1 MLSSSL
7 RINYILLFSLFGHTA
22 CLMRG
27 NETDKLAL
35 LQFKS
40 LISEDPF
47 GALEFLERHHSLL
60 RVACGHLQPE
70 AWESHRSRSAI
81 FQARSLKVIQLAHN
95 HLVREI
101 PSELGTIAKLEVL
114 SIRNNYL
121 TGEIPSSIGNLSSLH
136 TLSAAINHLH
146 GSIPGSLGQLKKI
159 RVLEIAAINLSST
172 IPPSMLNLSTLT
184 VITLTSNHGTHG
196 RLPTD
201 LFTTLPNLQD
211 IGLDANLISGSIPV
225 SISNASNLLR
235 FRAAW
240 NKLSGT
246 VPSLAK
252 LSKLRSLLIFKSY
265 LGTGADNDLDFLSSL
280 GEIPPILG
288 KLQAL
293 NVLSLCANNFSGP
306 IPPEIFYLSS
316 LSIFFA
322 LSRNSSVGF
331 LPAEVGKLKNL
342 GALDVS
348 ENMLSNDIP
357 GTVGACISLEQLHMA
372 GNNFQGPI
380 PSTLISL
387 KSLQWLDLSRNNLS
401 GEIPRF
407 LEGRDMLQLLNLSY
421 NNFEGMVPSD
431 RVFNNASAAF
441 VTGNDKLC
449 GGDVFSF
456 GILLL
461 ELFTGKRPT
470 DEMFNESLNLQNF
483 VKKALPGQ
491 MGEIIDPMPLEEDE
505 YIDLTMKGNDQD
517 RTNNRKSRV
526 KECLAS
532 VFHVGVA
539 CSNEQPKERMSIAD
553 AVAEL
558 SSIRNKLVE

>member
-121 TGEIPSSIGNLSSLH
+121 TGIIPSSIRKLRKLARLYLNENQLTGELTSSVANLTRLIY
-136 TLSAAINHLH
+136 LRLH
-146 GSIPGSLGQLKKI
+146 GNP
-159 RVLEIAAINLSST
+159 
-172 IPPSMLNLSTLT
+172 
-184 VITLTSNHGTHG
+184 
-196 RLPTD
+196 
-201 LFTTLPNLQD
+201 LQ
-211 IGLDANLISGSIPV
+211 
-225 SISNASNLLR
+225 
-235 FRAAW
+235 
-240 NKLSGT
+240 
-246 VPSLAK
+246 
-252 LSKLRSLLIFKSY
+252 
-265 LGTGADNDLDFLSSL
+265 